1 MKVLHIIT
9 GLGLGGAEM
18 MLYKL
23 LSSMDQPENTA
34 EVISLSPN
42 DVMGDRISELG
53 IKVHTLDMKGGLPT
67 PKGIL
72 KMSRLIKAF
81 QPDVVQTWMY
91 HADLLGGVTAK
102 LVSKSKIV
110 WNIRQGDLEYR
121 NVKLHTYIT
130 AKLCAWLSPFVPNAI
145 LTNSHKARENHVK
158 VGYKD
163 KKFNVIPNGFD
174 IDLFKPSSNAEQSL
188 RRELGLGTDTKI
200 IGTVGRFH
208 HQKDFKNFVDA
219 SKLIAESFPKAHF
232 CMCGANLDTDNDEL
246 MTWIK
251 DAGVQEYIHLLGR
264 RDDIYNVVAAFDI
277 FVSSSS
283 CGEAFGNVIGEAMTC
298 GTPCVVT
305 NVGDSAIIVGNTG
318 RVIERENS
326 TLLAEAVIDL
336 LSLSEEEFLEE
347 EKLARERIVENYSLP
362 AIASRYGNFYQQ
374 LQK

>member
-23 LSSMDQPENTA
+23 LSSMDQSEFTT

-53 IKVHTLDMKGGLPT
+53 ITVHTLDMNGGLPT

-72 KMSRLIKAF
+72 KMSRLIKGF

-102 LVSKSKIV
+102 LVSNSKIV

-130 AKLCAWLSPFVPNAI
+130 AKLCAWISPFVPNAI

-174 IDLFKPSSNAEQSL
+174 TELFVPSEEAKQTL
-188 RRELGLGTDTKI
+188 RKDLGLEKETKL

-208 HQKDFKNFVDA
+208 HQKDFKNFIDS
-219 SKLIAESFPKAHF
+219 SKLIKDIYPDAHF
-232 CMCGANLDTDNDEL
+232 CMCGANLATDNVEL
-246 MTWIK
+246 LSWIN
-251 DAGVQEYIHLLGR
+251 DAGMKDHIHLLGR
-264 RDDIYNVVAAFDI
+264 RDDVYNVVVAFDV

-305 NVGDSAIIVGNTG
+305 NVGDSAVIVGETG
-318 RVIERENS
+318 RVVDRENS
-326 TLLAEAVIDL
+326 VFLAEAVIEL
-336 LSLSEEEFLEE
+336 LTLSNERFLEE
-347 EKLARERIVENYSLP
+347 ERLVRERIVHNYSLP
-362 AIASRYGNFYQQ
+362 AIAKRYGDFYQQ
-374 LQK
+374 L